1 MIEEVLAE
9 ITAAEEKAAQ
19 ILVDAQSRAR
29 EISLAGAVEAEAV
42 RAEFAIETKRA
53 VKEILDRAECEADK
67 QAQAAQKEAEVA
79 ARELIRAAEKNVR
92 STGEWLFERLTR
104 GKI

>member
-1 MIEEVLAE
+1 MIEDVLSE
-9 ITAAEEKAAQ
+9 ISAAEQKAAQ
-19 ILVDAQSRAR
+19 IVADAQARAR
-29 EISLAGAVEAEAV
+29 DISLSAAVAGDGV

-53 VKEILDRAECEADK
+53 VKEIMDGAAK
-67 QAQAAQKEAEVA
+67 QAQKEAEA
-79 ARELIRAAEKNVR
+79 AQKDAASSAQNLMRSAEKNVR